1 MSSQEH
7 EGSGD
12 DLDLN
17 LLSMLT
23 KHVFPY
29 YIRSGLVGKKKER
42 KKEKTFKTHLPK
54 GLDPVGISG
63 CNSVNSGGPT
73 SISQHNL
80 QQFHS

>member
-42 KKEKTFKTHLPK
+42 KKKPSR
-54 GLDPVGISG
+54 PISLRG
-63 CNSVNSGGPT
+63 WTPSASLAV
-73 SISQHNL
+73 IV
-80 QQFHS
+80 